1 MDSLGL
7 SYLGSGLGTGMI
19 VVGAALAIA
28 RIASTTIESSA
39 RQPERSGDLRT
50 TMIIAAALVEG
61 FTFFA
66 LVVTILLAIKK

>member
-7 SYLGSGLGTGMI
+7 SYLGAGLGTGMI
-19 VVGAALAIA
+19 VLGAAFGIA
-28 RIASTTIESSA
+28 RLASTALESSA
-39 RQPERSGDLRT
+39 RQPEKSGDLRT
-50 TMIIAAALVEG
+50 TMIIAAALIEG

>member
-7 SYLGSGLGTGMI
+7 SYLGAGLGTGMI

-28 RIASTTIESSA
+28 RIASSTIESSA
-39 RQPERSGDLRT
+39 RQPEKSGDLRT

>member
-7 SYLGSGLGTGMI
+7 SYLGAGLGTGTI
-19 VVGAALAIA
+19 VFGAAMAIA

-39 RQPERSGDLRT
+39 RQPEKSGDLRT

-61 FTFFA
+61 FTFFG